1 MRYKVCIRYKGTLNL
16 ETLYSVPVPTQNSF
30 FMHQLWHPLEVMA
43 DLGQGG
49 FWAALPLAQL
59 VKEPTTDP
67 VAVFF

>member
-1 MRYKVCIRYKGTLNL
+1 
-16 ETLYSVPVPTQNSF
+16 
-30 FMHQLWHPLEVMA
+30 MHQLWHPLEVMA

-67 VAVFF
+67 VAVFFDYSGHHADCAAAGGAAADARNPSA